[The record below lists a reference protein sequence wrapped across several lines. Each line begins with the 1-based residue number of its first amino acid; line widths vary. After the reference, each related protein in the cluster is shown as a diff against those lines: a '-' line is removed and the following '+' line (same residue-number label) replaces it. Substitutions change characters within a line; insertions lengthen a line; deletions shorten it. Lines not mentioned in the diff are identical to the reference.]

1 MIILLFT
8 SAFGFSAAESIF
20 NLKLVEFG
28 VPNDKIAQLQLPM
41 IPVKIIF
48 TIIISRY
55 TVGPRPMNTW
65 LGAFPCRLVMCL
77 VLTLFVYVTPLMQ
90 LEDGSFP
97 AEYYILLTIV
107 YAVHRITLYAMF
119 LGIVAFF
126 ARISDPV
133 VGATYMT
140 LLNTNHQPG

>member
-1 MIILLFT
+1 M
-8 SAFGFSAAESIF
+8 
-20 NLKLVEFG
+20 
-28 VPNDKIAQLQLPM
+28 
-41 IPVKIIF
+41 
-48 TIIISRY
+48 
-55 TVGPRPMNTW
+55 
-65 LGAFPCRLVMCL
+65 
-77 VLTLFVYVTPLMQ
+77 TPLMQ

-140 LLNTNHQPG
+140 LLNTITNLGAMWPASFSLWFVDQVTFK